1 MLWEG
6 SIMVQVMG
14 VTRLAE
20 KAPALPVRP
29 PPWRWKK
36 ANSLSITRVRVTHSH
51 WGVAVGE
58 VFSKMSFA
66 AVLIRRRRLPP
77 LWRLHKTRT

>member
-1 MLWEG
+1 MLLLA
-6 SIMVQVMG
+6 IMVHVME
-14 VTRLAE
+14 VSRLAE

-36 ANSLSITRVRVTHSH
+36 ANSLSITRVRVTHSQ
-51 WGVAVGE
+51 WGICSGLAG
-58 VFSKMSFA
+58 SKMSLV
-66 AVLIRRRRLPP
+66 AVLTLRRRLPP